1 MSIVR
6 GLKAINDYNAAQEQK
21 KKDRD
26 RPKTEF
32 VKIADKQKVEI
43 AFLQELSE
51 DSPNFSKKNDL
62 GILAVEHQNPE
73 NFRRK
78 ALCTMD
84 EEGNCWACEQHRAD
98 YTLGWKGKT
107 RLYINV
113 LVKEEG
119 KEPYVAVLSQSTS
132 GQSITPTLIEEAGD
146 EDTITTKWFAF
157 TRNGEGTDTNYTI
170 RARKEHGLNVE
181 DFELFDLEQVV
192 RHIPYDQQEA
202 HYLDNAGAATTSN
215 VATESTESAPTN
227 AGDTSGSASVVW

>member
-6 GLKAINDYNAAQEQK
+6 GLKGINDYNAAQEQK

-43 AFLQELSE
+43 AFLQELDE

-62 GILAVEHQNPE
+62 GFLAVEHANPD

-78 ALCTMD
+78 AICTMD
-84 EEGNCWACEQHRAD
+84 EEGNCYGCEKHRED

-146 EDTITTKWFAF
+146 EETITTKWFSF
-157 TRNGEGTDTNYTI
+157 SRNGEGTDTNYTL
-170 RARKEHGLNVE
+170 RAKKDHGLNVE
-181 DFELFDLEQVV
+181 DYELFDLEQVV
-192 RHIPYDQQEA
+192 RHIPYAQQEA
-202 HYLDNAGAATTSN
+202 HYLDNAGTQNATVEAKPMEAS
-215 VATESTESAPTN
+215 ASTG
-227 AGDTSGSASVVW
+227 GDTSGSASVVW

>member
-6 GLKAINDYNAAQEQK
+6 GLKAINEYNAAQEQK
-21 KKDRD
+21 KKDRE

-51 DSPNFSKKNDL
+51 DSPNFSEKNDL
-62 GILAVEHQNPE
+62 GVLAVEHTNPD

-78 ALCTMD
+78 ALCSMD
-84 EEGNCWACEQHRAD
+84 EQGNCWACERHRED

-119 KEPYVAVLSQSTS
+119 KDPYVAVLSQSTS

-146 EDTITTKWFAF
+146 EDTITTKWFSF
-157 TRNGEGTDTNYTI
+157 SRNGEGTDTNYTL
-170 RARKEHGLNVE
+170 RAKKEHGLNVE
-181 DFELFDLEQVV
+181 DYELFDLEQVT
-192 RHIPYDQQEA
+192 RNIPYDQQEA
-202 HYLDNAGAATTSN
+202 HYLDNAGAQNNATP
-215 VATESTESAPTN
+215 AESKESAPST